1 MSLWDNEQGEIMR
14 LKIILVA
21 MVLVAL
27 AVIAPNGNATL
38 ALAKPADTYTID
50 WYTID
55 GGGTM
60 SATGGSYTL
69 SGTIGQPDA
78 GIESG
83 GNYKLNGGFWGFL
96 DSLSKLNL
104 PLIVR

>member
-1 MSLWDNEQGEIMR
+1 MK

-60 SATGGSYTL
+60 SALGGSYTL
-69 SGTIGQPDA
+69 SGTIGQLDA
-78 GIESG
+78 GSATG
-83 GNYKLNGGFWGFL
+83 ANYKLNGGFWGFI
-96 DSLSKLNL
+96 DSLSQLFL
-104 PLIVR
+104 PLVVR

>member
-1 MSLWDNEQGEIMR
+1 MKLR
-14 LKIILVA
+14 IILAA

-27 AVIAPNGNATL
+27 VVIAPNGNTTL
-38 ALAKPADTYTID
+38 ALAKPADTYTIA

-55 GGGTM
+55 GGGAM
-60 SATGGSYTL
+60 NLSGGTYTL
-69 SGTIGQPDA
+69 SGAIGQPDA
-78 GIESG
+78 GSMSG
-83 GNYKLNGGFWGFL
+83 GTYKLNGGFWGFL